1 MSLYSESRLGK
12 KDIPINVYFTLLS
25 LKNSLLAAIV
35 LMATTGLV
43 GQNRDWQLT
52 TAYNNLTWAEFVE
65 KTEAT
70 YEVQFFFDERSTE
83 GIELKPII
91 SPIALGDYL
100 QQELSVKGIS
110 ISYGAEGAIF
120 LHASKSIATN
130 LPTTIY
136 VQEQIDDSD
145 TENQAPANQAFL
157 STAAEYVAQT
167 VVIGTVKEG
176 LNQEK
181 VTLSGYILNAEDESP
196 IIGATC
202 LNQALN
208 IGTASD
214 ENGFYTITLS
224 KGPHI
229 FFLNELN
236 HEEKKVSLELR
247 SDGTYNFLLDAKT
260 NLLEE
265 VVVTSDKFNRVKNT
279 KMGFERLTTAR
290 IKEIPL
296 VLGEKDI
303 LKVATLLAGVQ
314 TVGEGA
320 SGFNVRGSPADQNL
334 FYIDKVPI
342 YNTSHLFGFFS
353 AFNSEAISEFSL
365 SKSSIPAKFG
375 GRLASVFDITALEG
389 DKEKLKFRGGISPI
403 TGNILV
409 EGPIQKEKSSFMLGL
424 RSTYSNWI
432 FNLIKNRDF
441 NSTKVNFADA
451 VMKLSFELNPKNKI
465 QAFGYFSYD
474 KIDFANTTN
483 FDNNNQGSSVSW
495 SHFFNERSNINVS
508 AIYSKLNLQVE
519 NKETALDAYSQD
531 NNLEH
536 KEIRA
541 DLTLRPFDNH
551 RITGG
556 ANAILYDI
564 SRGNVNPS
572 GELSLLEPVDLGTE
586 RGLELGLYLSDEWE
600 MTERLTLTSGL
611 RYNHY
616 TYLGPQ
622 DVLVYPDNL
631 SKRPENVLDTLSFGN
646 NEAIK
651 SYQGLD
657 LRLAARYAINSNFSI
672 KASYNTLHQYIFL
685 LSNTIALAPT
695 DKWKLTDNNIAPMT
709 GHQFAFGV
717 YTNLLNRKLAF
728 SVEPYFKKVQQLV
741 EYRDGAD
748 LLINEHPEQDVLQ
761 GDLDAYGVEFVLK
774 KPRGRFNGW
783 VNYTYSSASALVN
796 EEETGDF
803 INFGASYP
811 TNYDKPH
818 AFNVVGN
825 YKFSRR
831 FSVSANMVYST
842 GRPITYPASVYFQ
855 NGIQVI
861 NFSNRNEYRVP
872 DFFRTDISIKME
884 GNLKSRKLLH
894 SSFVF
899 SVYNLTGRKNAYS
912 VYFQSNSGRLTG
924 QKVSIFGV
932 PIFSVS
938 YNVKF
943 GNYDN

>member
-1 MSLYSESRLGK
+1 MILYSNDRLG
-12 KDIPINVYFTLLS
+12 
-25 LKNSLLAAIV
+25 KNSLLLAII
-35 LMATTGLV
+35 LMTTTSLL
-43 GQNRDWQLT
+43 GQRADWLLNST
-52 TAYNNLTWAEFVE
+52 YNDLTWTQFVE

-70 YEVQFFFDERSTE
+70 YDLQFFFDENTTDA
-83 GIELKPII
+83 IELQPIVNPI
-91 SPIALGDYL
+91 SLVDYL
-100 QQELSVKGIS
+100 GQQLSAKGIT
-110 ISYGAEGAIF
+110 ISYGAQGAIF
-120 LHASKSIATN
+120 LHASKNIQTN

-136 VQEQIDDSD
+136 AQEKTGELDK
-145 TENQAPANQAFL
+145 ENVVPTNQEFL

-167 VVIGTVKEG
+167 VVIGTVKKG
-176 LNQEK
+176 LQQEK
-181 VTLSGYILNAEDESP
+181 VTLSGYIRSATDESP

-214 ENGFYTITLS
+214 ENGFYTITLP
-224 KGPHI
+224 KGAHV

-236 HEEKKVSLELR
+236 HDEKKVSLELL
-247 SDGTYNFLLDAKT
+247 SDGTYNFLLESKT
-260 NLLEE
+260 NLLDE
-265 VVVTSDKFNRVKNT
+265 VIVTSDKFNRVKNT
-279 KMGFERLTTAR
+279 KMGFERLTTAG

-389 DKEKLKFRGGISPI
+389 DKEKFKFRGGISPI
-403 TGNILV
+403 TGNILL
-409 EGPIQKEKSSFMLGL
+409 EGPIQKNKSSFMLGL

-441 NSTKVNFADA
+441 NNTKVNFADA
-451 VMKLSFELNPKNKI
+451 VMKLSFEVNPKNKV

-483 FDNNNQGSSVSW
+483 FDSGNQGGSISW
-495 SHFFNERSNINVS
+495 SHFFNERSNINFS
-508 AIYSKLNLQVE
+508 AVYSKLNLEVE
-519 NKETALDAYSQD
+519 NKETALDAYIQD

-556 ANAILYDI
+556 ANAILYGI
-564 SRGNVNPS
+564 SRGNVIPS
-572 GELSLLEPVDLGTE
+572 GELSLIKPVELGTE
-586 RGLELGLYLSDEWE
+586 QGLELGLYLSDEWE
-600 MTERLTLTSGL
+600 INERLTLTSGL

-631 SKRPENVLDTLSFGN
+631 SKRPENVIDTLSFGK

-657 LRLAARYAINSNFSI
+657 LRLAARYAINKDFSI

-695 DKWKLTDNNIAPMT
+695 DKWKLTDNNISPMK
-709 GHQFAFGV
+709 GYQFAFGV
-717 YTNLLNRKLAF
+717 YTNLLNRKLEF
-728 SVEPYFKKVQQLV
+728 SVEPYYKKIEQLV

-748 LLINEHPEQDVLQ
+748 LLINENPEQDVLQ
-761 GDLDAYGVEFVLK
+761 GDLDAYGIEFVLK

-783 VNYTYSSASALVN
+783 VNYTYSSANALVN
-796 EEETGDF
+796 EERTGDF

-831 FSVSANMVYST
+831 FSISANMVYST
-842 GRPITYPASVYFQ
+842 GKPITYPASVYAQ

-872 DFFRTDISIKME
+872 DYFRTDISIKME

-912 VYFQSNSGRLTG
+912 VYFQSNNGRLSG

-943 GNYDN
+943 GNYEN